1 MSTNPFEYVKD
12 ILQDGKNII
21 RNGEIP
27 EVEEQE
33 YNPFIVNKALSYNI
47 DTVMDSNNMNL
58 FHGLDNLMQFEYL
71 INSVRKWKRPYTPWY
86 KKEKGVSDLEI
97 VKQAYGYSTVKAEA
111 ALAILTDA
119 QVKLLKKKQEQ
130 R

>member
-1 MSTNPFEYVKD
+1 MQNPFDYVKD

-86 KKEKGVSDLEI
+86 KKEKGVIDLEI
-97 VKQAYGYSTVKAEA
+97 VKQAYGYNTVKAEA
-111 ALAILTDA
+111 ALAILTDE